1 MNVEAFADWTP
12 FQHPELG
19 EVEIGGFLPYMTQ
32 NPPASQVAELGEKHG
47 EFLTELA
54 GMLPRVRFAET
65 KVTAHGGGVFTVA
78 VEVENTGFLPT
89 SLQHGTR
96 ARAVRS
102 TFVQIQIDD
111 DDILSGAQK
120 TTNVE
125 VLSGSGTRSETVTWV
140 IQGREGA
147 SIEIKL
153 QSQKAGRDTA
163 TVTLR

>member
-1 MNVEAFADWTP
+1 MDVEAFADWAS

-19 EVEIGGFLPYMTQ
+19 EVEIGGFLPYVTQ

-54 GMLPRVRFAET
+54 GMLPRVSIADTE
-65 KVTAHGGGVFTVA
+65 VTAHGGGVFTVS
-78 VEVENTGFLPT
+78 VEVENSGFLPT
-89 SLQHGTR
+89 ALQQGTR
-96 ARAVRS
+96 ARAVNA

-111 DDILSGAQK
+111 DDILSGAEK

-125 VLSGSGTRSETVTWV
+125 VLSGSGTRSEKVTWV
-140 IQGREGA
+140 IRGREGA
-147 SIEIKL
+147 SVEIKL
-153 QSQKAGRDTA
+153 QSQKAGHDTA

>member
-1 MNVEAFADWTP
+1 MGVEAFADWAS

-19 EVEIGGFLPYMTQ
+19 EVEIGGFLPYATQ
-32 NPPASQVAELGEKHG
+32 NPPASQVAELGENHG

-54 GMLPRVRFAET
+54 GMLPRVRIAET
-65 KVTAHGGGVFTVA
+65 EVTAHGGGVFTVA

-89 SLQHGTR
+89 SLQQGSR
-96 ARAVRS
+96 ARAVAS

-111 DDILSGAQK
+111 GDILSGAEK

-125 VLSGSGTRSETVTWV
+125 VLSGSGSRSEPITWV
-140 IQGREGA
+140 IQGREGS

-153 QSQKAGRDTA
+153 QSQKAGSDSA